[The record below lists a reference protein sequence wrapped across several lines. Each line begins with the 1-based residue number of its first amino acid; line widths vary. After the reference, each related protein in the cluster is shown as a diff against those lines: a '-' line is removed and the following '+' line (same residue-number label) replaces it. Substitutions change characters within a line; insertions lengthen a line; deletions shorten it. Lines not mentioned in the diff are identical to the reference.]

1 MLLSIS
7 FFNAALRVDI
17 DSDITLFRIALPLF
31 ILYLFFRSL
40 QEFVNLILVILGFT
54 ILQAISFAS
63 SPYSFYYINIV
74 SYINYVI
81 MFIFAIYIYSIN
93 KTFSGKSIELFVTS
107 YIYILIV
114 FSIIQYLFDVNV
126 INIQDRPALNSWYG
140 NENDASLALTAF
152 ILYTCRFN
160 LFRKNFLII
169 LSSIVIIWY
178 NDSRTCLLTL
188 TIVPFYLIYRKYGWK
203 YSSLLTIN
211 LTIVFIIAFGIFGLL
226 DEAFEGVRTFFL
238 AVQHGIMIVA
248 ELKVIPGFFS
258 SVDVRSM
265 AATLAILD
273 FLEHP
278 FFGVGVGNT
287 YTLIDINSVVFNG
300 TISSIHNMPL
310 MILAEMGIIGSLFII
325 FCLKYISKIPLTSF
339 IFWLG
344 IFSLASVSSAAGFI
358 VNYFTLMMLVLVVST
373 PLAATPRKKALIE
386 KAKSK
391 SFFWAKKYHN
401 V

>member
-1 MLLSIS
+1 M
-7 FFNAALRVDI
+7 
-17 DSDITLFRIALPLF
+17 
-31 ILYLFFRSL
+31 
-40 QEFVNLILVILGFT
+40 
-54 ILQAISFAS
+54 
-63 SPYSFYYINIV
+63 
-74 SYINYVI
+74 
-81 MFIFAIYIYSIN
+81 
-93 KTFSGKSIELFVTS
+93 
-107 YIYILIV
+107 
-114 FSIIQYLFDVNV
+114 II
-126 INIQDRPALNSWYG
+126 
-140 NENDASLALTAF
+140 
-152 ILYTCRFN
+152 
-160 LFRKNFLII
+160 
-169 LSSIVIIWY
+169 
-178 NDSRTCLLTL
+178 
-188 TIVPFYLIYRKYGWK
+188 
-203 YSSLLTIN
+203 
-211 LTIVFIIAFGIFGLL
+211 
-226 DEAFEGVRTFFL
+226 
-238 AVQHGIMIVA
+238 A